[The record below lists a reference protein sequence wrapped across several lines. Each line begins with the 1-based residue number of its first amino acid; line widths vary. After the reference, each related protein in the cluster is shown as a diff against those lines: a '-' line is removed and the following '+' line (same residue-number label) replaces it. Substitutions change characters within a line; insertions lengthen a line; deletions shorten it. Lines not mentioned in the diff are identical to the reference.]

1 MYLLCCK
8 ISGGA
13 NTKLFDIRELY
24 NEEYGEYIVG
34 SQEIGTQSLYL
45 VYGEA
50 ERGEEREMATAG
62 HEEILFLLSGS
73 ATLLDGDKTIQLEP
87 EQAVYMESD
96 EVFTFTALTD
106 CRYVVA
112 GTHVT
117 LHEH

>member
-1 MYLLCCK
+1 M
-8 ISGGA
+8 
-13 NTKLFDIRELY
+13 KLFDIRELY
-24 NEEYGEYIVG
+24 NEEYREYIVG

-50 ERGEEREMATAG
+50 ERGDEREMATAG

-73 ATLLDGDKTIQLEP
+73 ATLLNGDKPIQLEP

-96 EVFTFTALTD
+96 EVFTLTALTD

-112 GTHVT
+112 GTHAT